1 MSSDGAPWNNRR
13 LTVDEQSKLRA
24 PATVEAC
31 RTDYVVGAFERMTF
45 NERFGPKDDSEAQE

>member
-1 MSSDGAPWNNRR
+1 MSSTGRPWNTRR
-13 LTVDEQSKLRA
+13 LEVDEQSKLRA
-24 PATVEAC
+24 PATVDAC